1 MVTWQAVVMMKA
13 SVLAL
18 VLANLVPVGGV
29 ILLDWQVY
37 DVLLLYWA
45 ENVVIGIINVARM
58 AVSEGG
64 IVIPRVAEQQ
74 FKRSLTDTQAAKLA
88 LISKGLKFFLIP
100 FFILHYGMFCF
111 GHFFAINAIFGDELN
126 AGSASILGIIDS
138 WDKALW
144 VAILAIFASH
154 MISFFVNFIGAQEY
168 QRTDLRQLMQRPYGR
183 VIALHLTVIIGA
195 GLTLWL
201 GSPIYMLVVLVV
213 IKIGIDLKMHTAER
227 QKFSI
232 S

>member
-1 MVTWQAVVMMKA
+1 MAAWQAVVMMKV
-13 SVLAL
+13 SSLAL

-29 ILLDWQVY
+29 LLLDWQVY

-58 AVSEGG
+58 AACKGG
-64 IVIPRVAEQQ
+64 IGIPRVTEQQ
-74 FKRSLTDTQAAKLA
+74 IQASLSDTQAAKLS

-100 FFILHYGMFCF
+100 FFIFHYGMFCF
-111 GHFFAINAIFGDELN
+111 GHFAAINAIFGDELN
-126 AGSASILGIIDS
+126 SASVSLLVVVGS
-138 WDKALW
+138 WDKVLW
-144 VAILAIFASH
+144 LAILAIFASH
-154 MISFFVNFIGAQEY
+154 MISFFLNFIGGQEY

-183 VIALHLTVIIGA
+183 IIALHLTVILGA
-195 GLTLWL
+195 GLTMWL
-201 GSPIYMLVVLVV
+201 GSPIYMLVVLVA